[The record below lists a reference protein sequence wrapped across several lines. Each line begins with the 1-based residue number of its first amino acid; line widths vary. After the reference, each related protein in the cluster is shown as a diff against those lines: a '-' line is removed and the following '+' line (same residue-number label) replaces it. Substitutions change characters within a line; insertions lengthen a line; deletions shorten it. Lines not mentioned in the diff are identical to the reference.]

1 MNRIFSEFRNSKGE
15 RVEIDLSKTE
25 NGHSNSDLLH
35 IWYEKGYMKTELPS
49 CWSMQ
54 VYVFTKDGN
63 CIGKYNP
70 TIIPGQ
76 CKINFE
82 WVLEATMENA
92 QKLIAECQRL
102 AEEKE

>member
-1 MNRIFSEFRNSKGE
+1 MNSIWREFCNSKGE
-15 RVEIDLSKTE
+15 RVLIDLVKTE
-25 NGHSNSDLLH
+25 NGYSDSSLLH
-35 IWYEKGYMKTELPS
+35 VWYKKGYTETELPS
-49 CWSMQ
+49 CWSMK
-54 VYVFTKDGN
+54 VYVYTKDGN